1 MSTTEKIE
9 KFETPKELLTPAAQ
23 AYTNN
28 LINEAIKG
36 VFAQLGPI
44 LESIALTPEKLAQAE
59 ALRRAPDPASVAR
72 ELRERKLTQ
81 QEAEEN
87 RQNLLRNQAACPH
100 RYPTGQLSINV
111 VRNYPDRQPRFTC
124 ALCSVWIN
132 PREWQ
137 IGPPDAEN
145 PRGKPFIAEAHPQ
158 FKMASEVLATKG

>member
-1 MSTTEKIE
+1 MLGLFSV
-9 KFETPKELLTPAAQ
+9 
-23 AYTNN
+23 TNRNPN
-28 LINEAIKG
+28 LDK
-36 VFAQLGPI
+36 
-44 LESIALTPEKLAQAE
+44 
-59 ALRRAPDPASVAR
+59 R
-72 ELRERKLTQ
+72 E
-81 QEAEEN
+81 
-87 RQNLLRNQAACPH
+87 
-100 RYPTGQLSINV
+100 LSINV